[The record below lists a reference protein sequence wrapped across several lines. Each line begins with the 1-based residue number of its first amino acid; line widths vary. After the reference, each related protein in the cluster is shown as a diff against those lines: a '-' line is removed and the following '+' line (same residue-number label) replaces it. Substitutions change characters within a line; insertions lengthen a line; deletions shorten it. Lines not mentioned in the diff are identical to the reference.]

1 MLFYYIAKI
10 EADNFNTPSEVCLRK
25 TATEAIAVAKEMV
38 MEVAGKSVEP
48 EEIDEIM
55 EQVGNDGYYSQYGVT
70 IAWGKCQERST
81 MNTLLKNQLNNL
93 LERGM
98 KDGIGV
104 KDILDTLADILE
116 EKLKKK
122 KPVLWGD
129 SGYLDE
135 GDFPPVIENLRA
147 PFF

>member
-1 MLFYYIAKI
+1 
-10 EADNFNTPSEVCLRK
+10 
-25 TATEAIAVAKEMV
+25 
-38 MEVAGKSVEP
+38 
-48 EEIDEIM
+48 
-55 EQVGNDGYYSQYGVT
+55 
-70 IAWGKCQERST
+70 

-129 SGYLDE
+129 SGWGDSGYLDE